1 MIRYALLCDKGHE
14 FDGWFGSSAAF
25 DEQAAAREVGC
36 PICGSVKVRKGLMAP
51 NVSGTKK
58 RGASDAPSEQALA
71 AQKMVTMMT
80 ALRKHVEENADYV
93 GGDFAEVARRI
104 HYEEEP
110 PRGIYGEATLE
121 EASALI
127 EEGVEVA
134 PLPGLTPRQTN

>member
-1 MIRYALLCDKGHE
+1 MIRYALLCDKEHE
-14 FDGWFGSSAAF
+14 FDGWFSSSAVF
-25 DEQAAAREVGC
+25 DEQAAASEVQC
-36 PICGSVKVRKGLMAP
+36 PVCGSVKVRKGLMAP
-51 NVSGTKK
+51 NISGTKK
-58 RGASDAPSEQALA
+58 RGTVEVPSEKALA
-71 AQKMVTMMT
+71 AQQFVTMMT
-80 ALRKHVEENADYV
+80 ALRKHVEENAEYV

-134 PLPGLTPRQTN
+134 PLPILTPRQTN